1 MCGEWLMD
9 KIKKTIRYNSLL
21 QIYGNL
27 LSKTQYA
34 FADAYFSYDLSL
46 SEIAEAHD
54 VSRSAVEDAI
64 KKALKKLDEYEKELK
79 VLEKN
84 NQILALLEKTK
95 DAEGEEKVK
104 LLEEVERIIYS
115 YGIWV
120 INWTPFW
127 HI

>member
-1 MCGEWLMD
+1 MD

-21 QIYGNL
+21 HIYGHL
-27 LSKTQYA
+27 LSKTQYN

-46 SEIAEAHD
+46 SEIAEAHE

-84 NQILALLEKTK
+84 EKILELVAKAK
-95 DAEGEEKVK
+95 DEEGTDKIQT
-104 LLEEVERIIYS
+104 LEEIERIIYS
-115 YGIWV
+115 YGI
-120 INWTPFW
+120 
-127 HI
+127 

>member
-1 MCGEWLMD
+1 MD
-9 KIKKTIRYNSLL
+9 QIKKTVRYNSLL
-21 QIYGNL
+21 RIYGNL

-46 SEIAEAHD
+46 SEIADAHG

-64 KKALKKLDEYEKELK
+64 KKALKKLEEFEKELK

-84 NQILALLEKTK
+84 EKILDLIAKAK
-95 DAEGEEKVK
+95 DASGDEKIK

-115 YGIWV
+115 YGI
-120 INWTPFW
+120 
-127 HI
+127 

>member
-1 MCGEWLMD
+1 MD

-21 QIYGNL
+21 HIYGNL
-27 LSKTQYA
+27 LSKTQYT

-84 NQILALLEKTK
+84 NQILALLEKAK
-95 DAEGEEKVK
+95 DAEGNEKIK

>member
-1 MCGEWLMD
+1 MD

-21 QIYGNL
+21 KIYGNL
-27 LSKTQYA
+27 LSKTQYS

-64 KKALKKLDEYEKELK
+64 KKALKKLDDYEKELK

-84 NQILALLEKTK
+84 NQILELVAKAKDLEGT
-95 DAEGEEKVK
+95 EKVQA
-104 LLEEVERIIYS
+104 LEEIERIIYK
-115 YGIWV
+115 
-120 INWTPFW
+120 
-127 HI
+127 